1 MTPESRSDT
10 MDIVIENIPTIV
22 FSLLYSPLHRY
33 LAADIVRWCYTTQ
46 RIDIDQKV
54 KTIVLTVGTLENL
67 GCCGSCEEGD
77 DPDTYHIA
85 IARDQS
91 HKDFM
96 ATLMHELVHMN
107 QWVTGEWD
115 GDGEDEAER
124 KQYKWTK
131 KYLKDNTHE

>member
-10 MDIVIENIPTIV
+10 MDIVIENIPTTV
-22 FSLLYSPLHRY
+22 FKKAYSLLHRY
-33 LAADIVRWCYTTQ
+33 LATDIVRWCYTTQ
-46 RIDIDQKV
+46 RIDTDQKV
-54 KTIVLTVGTLENL
+54 KTIILDIDTCENL
-67 GCCGSCEEGD
+67 GCWGSCEEGD
-77 DPDTYHIA
+77 DPDTYYITV
-85 IARDQS
+85 ARDQS

-96 ATLMHELVHMN
+96 ATLMHELIHMN

-131 KYLKDNTHE
+131 KYLKDNVHE